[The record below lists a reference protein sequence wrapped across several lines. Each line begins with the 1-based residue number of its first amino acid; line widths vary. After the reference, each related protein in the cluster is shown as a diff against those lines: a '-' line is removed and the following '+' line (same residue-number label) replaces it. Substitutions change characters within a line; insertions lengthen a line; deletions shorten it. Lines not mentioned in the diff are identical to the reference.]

1 MLRRRSLLA
10 LLTSQALVA
19 CGGANT
25 DPNTPQGGTE
35 PDGVAPV
42 PPPAPDAH
50 ERAIAAT
57 GAKIYGTLHV
67 ERIRNHPLA
76 PQLIEMASQETKV
89 LEGTGIEPLQ
99 DVDRVFVAAKSA
111 KDPEAVMA
119 VLEHHVEADRL
130 KTAMQTMVDESGEEG
145 RWVEGEP
152 YPTAIVYVEKRHS
165 LVAAVTPTML
175 VITSPAMK
183 DKVKTLAGTSGIPEP
198 TGEEALSA
206 YVSEPR
212 ATLENPKGT
221 PPIPATVAYA
231 EGTITFQANGDAD
244 VHIEGKS
251 ANPAQARDDAK
262 EINDALI
269 EATSAKMGPVRVQ
282 VVKPITFAAEGDMLK
297 GDRKV
302 TLAEMQTIVSLA
314 GMANKSKEQ

>member
-35 PDGVAPV
+35 PEPGVAPQ

-67 ERIRNHPLA
+67 ERIRNHPMA
-76 PQLIEMASQETKV
+76 PQLIQMASQETKV

-119 VLEHHVEADRL
+119 LLEHHVEAERL
-130 KTAMQTMVDESGEEG
+130 KPAMQTMVDKSGAEG

-183 DKVKTLAGTSGIPEP
+183 EKVGTLSGASGIPEP
-198 TGEEALSA
+198 IGEEALSA
-206 YVSEPR
+206 YVNQPR
-212 ATLENPKGT
+212 ATLDNPKGT
-221 PPIPATVAYA
+221 PPIPATIAYA
-231 EGTITFQANGDAD
+231 EGTITFQPNGDAD

-262 EINDALI
+262 EINDTLI

-314 GMANKSKEQ
+314 SMAKKSEK